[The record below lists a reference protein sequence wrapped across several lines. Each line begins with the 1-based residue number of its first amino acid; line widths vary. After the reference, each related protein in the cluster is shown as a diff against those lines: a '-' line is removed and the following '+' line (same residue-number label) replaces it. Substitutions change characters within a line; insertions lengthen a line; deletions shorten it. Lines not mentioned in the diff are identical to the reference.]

1 MGISVILPGII
12 FTAETKPVDDF
23 LPRMDIAAFVGFASS
38 GPINI
43 PISIEDVEQFETIFG
58 PDLPLLWDPEK
69 GQMQTAHLGPAVRAF
84 FQTGG
89 QRCWI
94 VRVADDNAE
103 AQWFPIPGMG
113 GVALTHGKINCPLP
127 SYIVARSPGSWGD
140 TVTVRTLLH
149 RESHGFAIS
158 PMSPTTDSTACKIRI
173 ARHADRPLRSHDL
186 LQLRYQSIDV
196 SPHVSPA
203 DYLIGYLPIRSEP
216 ENEGD
221 TTTTVMGAPFVCLR
235 ICKKGYLP
243 SHIRL
248 LDKTKPDLKT
258 DHWVAVKDETD
269 YLSAQETRPL
279 RLAYKN
285 PTNLALPQKG
295 VVLPVKW
302 DLISSPPQEQFGF
315 IVVQNVVTR
324 KEEESNDVTLEAN
337 KDNIWELVDADVI
350 TNEYQPY
357 PYVERIN
364 FSLIAE
370 HPNLGQK
377 SIHNLGFL
385 YNNPRSW
392 LKLDPDDQRFVV
404 PDEADVRKR
413 KVNDLSA
420 EAMQR
425 NFPLAAPDIAAD
437 DDDVSPPEDNQ
448 VIDDTNIWF
457 PLAMNESL
465 FNHIDTHAAGDT
477 DPETAL
483 IRDGVQ
489 HGNRLDEIFLD
500 ERLSQTPAETLESQA
515 IYYRYV
521 QDKKRHKP
529 LNGIHSLF
537 FIEEITL
544 LSTPDAVHR
553 GWRKGIPQTDG
564 IPVTSLPPPTV
575 KSVTMD
581 DDARTFK
588 VSWEF
593 NGGDG
598 VEFFFQHASDP
609 PCLNV
614 IEEHKIRNPYIDIPY
629 IEGCEPHHY
638 FRVRTFSESRI
649 SPWSNTV
656 HFNVQ
661 NGFRG
666 CRDIILP
673 APIITLTDVNGTW
686 FYLITWND
694 LGKNVE
700 YQIQESFEPLF
711 QLAKEIPVGAAT
723 QHEITPNHLKISYYR
738 VRGTQVHPE
747 YPATIEGDKRDSIF
761 SPWSNTVRCLPLQK
775 SVWRLDSIEDYRH
788 DSMLTIH
795 SAMLRMARSRGDLV
809 SILSLP
815 EHFQSQHAIE
825 YKNRLISKAP
835 KGDFRLLSYGAI
847 YHPWL
852 VGLQHEAKPLTV
864 PPDGLACGVIAQRS
878 IRRGAWVAPANIV
891 VQDVVALTQTFNRD
905 ETVRLFEE
913 QINLLTA
920 DSRGFIVFNAVTLG
934 GDEELKLLNVRRLL
948 ILLRRLALREGME
961 ATFDPNDEST
971 RRLIERIFERT
982 LTDLYTHG
990 AFSGDTPDKAFRVIV
1005 NESNNTRQGID
1016 QGRLIIDVK
1025 VAPSQPLKFLTI
1037 RLIQGD
1043 GESGRVVEI

>member
-1 MGISVILPGII
+1 MSVILPGII

-43 PISIEDVEQFETIFG
+43 PVSIEDVEEFETIFG
-58 PDLPLLWDPEK
+58 PELPLLWDPEK
-69 GQMQTAHLGPAVRAF
+69 GQMQTSHLGPAVRAF

-94 VRVADDNAE
+94 VRVADDNAKV
-103 AQWFPIPGMG
+103 QWFQIPGMG

-127 SYIVARSPGSWGD
+127 SYIVARSPGSWAD
-140 TVTVRTLLH
+140 TVTVRTLLR

-158 PMSPTTDSTACKIRI
+158 PLSQTTDSATYKITI
-173 ARHADRPLRSHDL
+173 ARHADRPLRSCDL

-196 SPHVSPA
+196 SSA
-203 DYLIGYLPIRSEP
+203 NYLIGYLPIRSEP
-216 ENEGD
+216 ENEDD
-221 TTTTVMGAPFVCLR
+221 TTTTVEGTPFVCLR

-248 LDKTKPDLKT
+248 LDETDPDLKT
-258 DHWVAVKDETD
+258 EHWVAVEDKTD

-285 PTNLALPQKG
+285 PTKLALPQKG

-302 DLISSPPQEQFGF
+302 DLTSSPPQEQFGF
-315 IVVQNVVTR
+315 IVVQNVITR
-324 KEEESNDVTLEAN
+324 DEEGSNDVTLEAQED
-337 KDNIWELVDADVI
+337 KIWELVDADTI
-350 TNEYQPY
+350 INDYQPC
-357 PYVERIN
+357 PYVERVN

-370 HPNLGQK
+370 HPDLGQK

-385 YNNPRSW
+385 YNNPRAW
-392 LKLDPDDQRFVV
+392 LKLDPDDQRFGA
-404 PDEADVRKR
+404 PDEADAGKR

-425 NFPLAAPDIAAD
+425 NFPLAAPDITVD
-437 DDDVSPPEDNQ
+437 EDDVSPQEDNQ
-448 VIDDTNIWF
+448 EIDDSYIWF
-457 PLAMNESL
+457 PLEMSESL
-465 FNHIDTHAAGDT
+465 FNIIDTHAAGDT

-489 HGNRLDEIFLD
+489 HGNRLDKLFLD
-500 ERLSQTPAETLESQA
+500 ERLSQTSAVTLESQA
-515 IYYRYV
+515 IHYRYV

-544 LSTPDAVHR
+544 LSAPDAVHR
-553 GWRKGIPQTDG
+553 GWSKGIPPTDG
-564 IPVTSLPPPTV
+564 IPVTSLPPPTI
-575 KSVTMD
+575 KSVSMD
-581 DDARTFK
+581 DDARTIQ

-593 NGGDG
+593 NGGDS
-598 VEFFFQHASDP
+598 VEFFFQHTSDP
-609 PCLNV
+609 PCLNI
-614 IEEHKIRNPYIDIPY
+614 IEEHKIRKSYIDIPY
-629 IEGCEPHHY
+629 LEGCEPHHY
-638 FRVRTFSESRI
+638 FRVRALSGSRA
-649 SPWSNTV
+649 SPWSNTAY
-656 HFNVQ
+656 FNAQ
-661 NGFRG
+661 DGFLG
-666 CRDIILP
+666 CGDIILP
-673 APIITLTDVNGTW
+673 APIVTIPEKNGTQLFLLTWDDLGQDVN
-686 FYLITWND
+686 
-694 LGKNVE
+694 
-700 YQIQESFEPLF
+700 YQIQESFDPLF
-711 QLAKEIPVGAAT
+711 RSTKVFNAGDAT
-723 QHEITPNHLKISYYR
+723 QYEIRPHHIKIRYYR
-738 VRGTQVHPE
+738 IRATHVHSE
-747 YPATIEGDKRDSIF
+747 YTATNEGNKRDSVF
-761 SPWSNTVRCLPLQK
+761 SPWSNTVRLLPLQK
-775 SVWRLDSIEDYRH
+775 SEWRLHPIEDYRH
-788 DSMLTIH
+788 DSMLNIH

-815 EHFQSQHAIE
+815 EHFQSQHTIE
-825 YKNRLISKAP
+825 YKNRLISKARQ
-835 KGDFRLLSYGAI
+835 GDIKLLSYGAI
-847 YHPWL
+847 YHPWPM
-852 VGLQHEAKPLTV
+852 GLQHEAKPLTV
-864 PPDGLACGVIAQRS
+864 PPDGVACGVIAQRS

-905 ETVRLFEE
+905 ETARLFEE
-913 QINLLTA
+913 QINLLSS

-934 GDEELKLLNVRRLL
+934 VDEELKPLNVRRLL

-961 ATFDPNDEST
+961 TTFDPNDEST

-982 LTDLYTHG
+982 LTDLYTRG

-1005 NESNNTRQGID
+1005 NESNNTRQSKD
-1016 QGRLIIDVK
+1016 QGRLIIDLK

-1043 GESGRVVEI
+1043 GETGRVVEI